1 MSSHHSHA
9 AFKRFKA
16 AASKATSHVSHLV
29 MKVDVIAQM
38 GVVILYHI
46 ATTTHPAG
54 GILVVSFDVGYQLP
68 AKRGRG

>member
-1 MSSHHSHA
+1 M
-9 AFKRFKA
+9 
-16 AASKATSHVSHLV
+16 SHLV